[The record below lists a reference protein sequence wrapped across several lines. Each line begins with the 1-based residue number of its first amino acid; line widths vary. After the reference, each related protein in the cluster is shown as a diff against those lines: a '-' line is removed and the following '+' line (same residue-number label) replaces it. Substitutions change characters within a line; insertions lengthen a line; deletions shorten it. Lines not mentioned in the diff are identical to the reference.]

1 MKKKLK
7 LQPHWIGLAAW
18 FAIVAAAVGAC
29 SGGSVDRKQPA
40 EQASLKA
47 AAAQPGAT
55 LHR

>member
-18 FAIVAAAVGAC
+18 FAIVAVAVGAC
-29 SGGSVDRKQPA
+29 SGGGGAPKQPA
-40 EQASLKA
+40 QQASLGA
-47 AAAQPGAT
+47 AAAAPT